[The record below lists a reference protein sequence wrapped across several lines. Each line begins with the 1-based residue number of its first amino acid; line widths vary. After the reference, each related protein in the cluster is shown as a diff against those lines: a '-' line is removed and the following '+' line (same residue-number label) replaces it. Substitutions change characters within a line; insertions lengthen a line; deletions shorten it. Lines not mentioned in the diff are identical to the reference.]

1 MQLRLY
7 VARCRPT
14 VKDGTVNAA
23 KPRDSV
29 KKSRSFN
36 RGSVKGEMREG
47 IVLHLQQDILFDRF
61 IREQIDCSRKYEDI
75 FFFHGQKMNGK
86 ELRNVL

>member
-29 KKSRSFN
+29 KKKSRGFN
-36 RGSVKGEMREG
+36 RGSVKQKRKEKEYGNNEFREDNLCHYK
-47 IVLHLQQDILFDRF
+47 I
-61 IREQIDCSRKYEDI
+61 
-75 FFFHGQKMNGK
+75 
-86 ELRNVL
+86 